1 MSVSLSNLES
11 VEPEKLRTLLIHFLS
26 HHVADMEDGAGPQAR
41 AIINSWDDQTLIDL
55 REKLTTLGNEIT
67 LYESHKG
74 CRDVA
79 RAWGDHIVTSTD
91 VEGVN
96 HLTDALDS
104 GPTLLICNHLSYFD
118 TTGTDLCLANA
129 GLGDIADKIF
139 ALAGPKVYSDLF
151 RRYAAA
157 CLNTLPVPQSASI
170 GHGAKLSPRDLAKL
184 AIEST
189 KISAELT
196 KQGRIPLLYAE
207 GSRSR
212 DGRLQPFLRGVRRYL
227 DVPELRV
234 VPMVILGSWDV
245 MPVGSGTLHS
255 APVKLKFGP
264 AIEIDEVGYKA
275 ALDIVHM
282 AVGKLLPDAHKPLI
296 EQTLGPQE

>member
-1 MSVSLSNLES
+1 MSVSLANLGT
-11 VEPEKLRTLLIHFLS
+11 VEPEELRALLTHFLS
-26 HHVADMEDGAGPQAR
+26 HHVADMEDGTGSKAR
-41 AIINSWDDQTLIDL
+41 DLIQSWDDTVLIDL
-55 REKLTTLGNEIT
+55 RDKLSTLGDDIA

-79 RAWGDHIVTSTD
+79 RAWGDHIVTSTS
-91 VEGVN
+91 VEGAD
-96 HLTDALDS
+96 HLTAALNS

-129 GLGDIADKIF
+129 GMGEIADRIF
-139 ALAGPKVYSDLF
+139 ALAGPKIYSDLF

-170 GHGAKLSPRDLAKL
+170 GHAAGLSPRELAKL
-184 AIEST
+184 AIKST
-189 KISAELT
+189 KISADLT
-196 KQGRIPLLYAE
+196 TQGHIPLLYAE

-227 DVPELRV
+227 DVPGLHV
-234 VPMVILGSWDV
+234 VPMAILGSWDV
-245 MPVGSGTLHS
+245 MPVGSGTLRS

-264 AIEIDEVGYKA
+264 PIDIDKIGYKA
-275 ALDIVHM
+275 ALDIVHA
-282 AVGKLLPDAHKPLI
+282 AVVKLLPAAHKPLI
-296 EQTLGPQE
+296 E